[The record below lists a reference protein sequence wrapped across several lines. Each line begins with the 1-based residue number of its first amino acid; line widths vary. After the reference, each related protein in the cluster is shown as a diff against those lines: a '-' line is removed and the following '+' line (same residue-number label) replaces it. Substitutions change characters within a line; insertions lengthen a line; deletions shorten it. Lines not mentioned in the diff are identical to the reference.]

1 MHRQGAQRLLS
12 GGGSWDAPWEDQ
24 VAVFFYF
31 ILFSDRHVLGVD
43 RHDRVL
49 MIANCCGENK
59 LQVAL
64 SLRRPGFL
72 N

>member
-12 GGGSWDAPWEDQ
+12 GGGSWDAPWKDQ

-31 ILFSDRHVLGVD
+31 STSDRHVLGVD
-43 RHDRVL
+43 CHDRVL
-49 MIANCCGENK
+49 MTANCCGENK

-64 SLRRPGFL
+64 SLRQPGFL